1 MQISQNEM
9 RIQSWR
15 ISSFGLCM
23 TCTTCN
29 SANRVCWYINIIIW
43 YSSSTIVLSVI
54 NIRADN
60 NFQSIHDFCPFCN
73 IKCLFTGSV
82 CTVWLGADRR
92 KPQGT
97 GETQTPILGH
107 LIRDV
112 SDWLVGVAKYL
123 SVVGCTCQVCTFRWC
138 KPTKDNQYAW
148 FLHGI
153 PVSACSPL
161 GYAVQ
166 VNWPT
171 LMVAAVLTELVHG
184 SIWLCKIA
192 TFYSMYGLPWKL
204 LAPLHNIT
212 TKNRQFMSHNTSI
225 VIL

>member
-1 MQISQNEM
+1 MWLTFGQTITSNQYM
-9 RIQSWR
+9 TL
-15 ISSFGLCM
+15 SFLQHKVSVHWLCVHSV
-23 TCTTCN
+23 TWCWSAETTRHRWDPDPN
-29 SANRVCWYINIIIW
+29 PWNLIW
-43 YSSSTIVLSVI
+43 
-54 NIRADN
+54 
-60 NFQSIHDFCPFCN
+60 
-73 IKCLFTGSV
+73 
-82 CTVWLGADRR
+82 
-92 KPQGT
+92 
-97 GETQTPILGH
+97 
-107 LIRDV
+107 DV

-153 PVSACSPL
+153 PISACSPF

-166 VNWPT
+166 VNWPI
-171 LMVAAVLTELVHG
+171 LMVAAILTELVDV

-212 TKNRQFMSHNTSI
+212 IK
-225 VIL
+225 